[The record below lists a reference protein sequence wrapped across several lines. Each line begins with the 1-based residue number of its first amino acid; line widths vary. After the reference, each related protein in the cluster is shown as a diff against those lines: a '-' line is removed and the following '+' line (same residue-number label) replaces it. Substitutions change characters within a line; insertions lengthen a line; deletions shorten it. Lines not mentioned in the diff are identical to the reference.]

1 MNKTE
6 VEAFVLTEDD
16 LKGETEDYFYF
27 SLITIITIIPLV
39 ISIFLFLYKII
50 KLSRIKKTFSQPIT
64 MRGRNLIM
72 YLRLPLVN

>member
-27 SLITIITIIPLV
+27 SLI
-39 ISIFLFLYKII
+39 
-50 KLSRIKKTFSQPIT
+50 
-64 MRGRNLIM
+64 N
-72 YLRLPLVN
+72 

>member
-50 KLSRIKKTFSQPIT
+50 KLSRTKKKC
-64 MRGRNLIM
+64 NK
-72 YLRLPLVN
+72 